1 MYLTVIL
8 VIVGF
13 LLLIY
18 GGDRVCC
25 GASAIAMR
33 LHISQF
39 VIGMTIVAISTSAP
53 ELITSIVA
61 ALDNHQ
67 EIVLGNVIGSNLVNI
82 GLAGG
87 LVALIKP
94 FDIPFRIEEVPF
106 FCLIS
111 CIFGILI
118 LISELTAFEGILLC
132 LLGFLYI
139 IYVCR
144 LDRRTLYPQ
153 KDRIVKKITKNIHL
167 GRAFGTFFWGIGLL
181 LVGAKIVIYYS
192 IAIANKM
199 EWSDS
204 LVGFTIIAIGT
215 SFPEIIT
222 SLIASFRGYGS
233 ICIGNIIGSNIFN
246 ILIVAGTSACIC
258 PLRIENRFRLFGIP
272 FFVVLTSIMG
282 FFLAVRRTI
291 DRFNGLI
298 LFMLYLVSFYFIMN

>member
-1 MYLTVIL
+1 MYLAIVL

-33 LHISQF
+33 LHVSQF

-82 GLAGG
+82 GFAGG

-94 FDIPFRIEEVPF
+94 FDIPFRIGEVPF

-111 CIFGILI
+111 CIFGILT
-118 LISELTAFEGILLC
+118 LISELTAFEGIFLC

-144 LDRRTLYPQ
+144 SDRRTLYPQ
-153 KDRIVKKITKNIHL
+153 KDKILKKMVKKIHL
-167 GRAFGTFFWGIGLL
+167 GRAFGTFFCGIGLL
-181 LVGAKIVIYYS
+181 LIGAKIVIYYS
-192 IAIANKM
+192 IVIANKM

-215 SFPEIIT
+215 SFPEIAT

-246 ILIVAGTSACIC
+246 ILIVAGASACIC
-258 PLRIENRFRLFGIP
+258 PLRVEARFRLFGIP
-272 FFVVLTSIMG
+272 SLVILTSIMG
-282 FFLAVRRTI
+282 FFLATRRTI
-291 DRFNGLI
+291 NRSHGFI
-298 LFMLYLVSFYFIMN
+298 LLVLYLVSFYLTMN